1 MRRYESI
8 FIVDPELNE
17 EQRDVLFNRVREL
30 IPQQDGYLV
39 EFDEWGNQKMAYE
52 VRRKRR
58 GHYVRLDYCG
68 MGPLVNELE
77 RFFRIDDRVMK
88 YLTVLLDKDAD
99 VAAIQQEKADAE
111 AAREKAAAEAEE
123 TSEVGSETVEAATET
138 GAPSQTGSETTETAT
153 PTATET
159 SREEA

>member
-1 MRRYESI
+1 
-8 FIVDPELNE
+8 
-17 EQRDVLFNRVREL
+17 
-30 IPQQDGYLV
+30 
-39 EFDEWGNQKMAYE
+39 
-52 VRRKRR
+52 
-58 GHYVRLDYCG
+58 